1 MCEEGG
7 ALHAEKIHSN
17 PENSYRCCQRQ
28 EYAFAE
34 CVCELLGTLY
44 VRSGHGA
51 LLPVALFFAG
61 CFTTYPGN
69 KETHFECVCLRCTH
83 SKYHLLHCFWV
94 DS

>member
-51 LLPVALFFAG
+51 LLPVAFFL
-61 CFTTYPGN
+61 PGALRSIRVIKRRILN
-69 KETHFECVCLRCTH
+69 VYVSATHTQNATF
-83 SKYHLLHCFWV
+83 SIIFG
-94 DS
+94 